1 MKNFF
6 KRIGQKFRMMDSLT
20 RVVFAL
26 FAILAIATSVIAFG
40 FVRNFTSSMTILN
53 LPGAPILQN
62 VISGNGEEDSG
73 AAPSSVS
80 SAVATPEPWDGS
92 SRVTILLMGLDYRDW
107 SAGDTPHSDTMML
120 LTIDPVNKTAAMM
133 SIPRD
138 MWVNIPGFDY
148 GRINEAYF
156 DGESYNLPGGGPE
169 LARQTVEQFIG
180 VPVQY
185 YAVIDFLT
193 FIDLINEVGGVEITP
208 DENVV
213 VEKFG
218 GSEEQTLIAGEKYTL
233 DGALALA
240 YARERHT
247 SGGDVDRA
255 KRQQEVILAFRRRIL
270 KYNDIPEFIAK
281 IPAIYEDLSSGIYT
295 NMSLSDALQLGV
307 LALQLDV
314 HKIERAVIDYTMV
327 TQVNTPNGES
337 VLKPVP
343 DKIRALRDE
352 IFASGGTISP
362 MAVASTDST
371 LVKDEAASVVIW
383 NGSGDSALGNSTAE
397 YMRGQGVN
405 IIQIGDVSYTSATKI
420 EIFNGKPYTVNFLS
434 QMLGVASANI
444 WNSYD
449 PNAGTDIRVTLGG
462 DWAANNTLSQP
473 AQ

>member
-6 KRIGQKFRMMDSLT
+6 KRIGLRFKMMDNVI
-20 RVVFAL
+20 RIVFAL
-26 FAILAIATSVIAFG
+26 FVILAIVTAVLAFG

-53 LPGAPILQN
+53 LPGAPILEN
-62 VISGNGEEDSG
+62 LINSDGEDSSEKQ
-73 AAPSSVS
+73 PSSQA
-80 SAVATPEPWDGS
+80 AVATPIPWDGA
-92 SRVTILLMGLDYRDW
+92 SRVTILLMGLDYNDW
-107 SAGDTPHSDTMML
+107 RAGQTPHSDTMML

-148 GRINEAYF
+148 GRINESYF
-156 DGESYNLPGGGPE
+156 DGESYNLPGGGAE

-185 YAVIDFLT
+185 YAVLDFYA
-193 FIDLINEVGGVEITP
+193 FIDLIDEVGGVEIVP
-208 DENVV
+208 DEDVT

-218 GSEEQTLIAGEKYTL
+218 GAEEQVLIAGEKYTL

-255 KRQQEVILAFRRRIL
+255 KRQQEVIMSFRKRIL
-270 KYNDIPEFIAK
+270 KYQDLPEFFAK
-281 IPAIYEDLSSGIYT
+281 LPLIYQDLSSGIYT
-295 NMSLSDALQLGV
+295 NMNLTDAIQLSV

-314 HKIERAVIDYTMV
+314 NNITRAVIDYDMV
-327 TQVNTPNGES
+327 IQTTSPNGES
-337 VLKPVP
+337 ILKPIP

-352 IFASGGTISP
+352 IFASGGTIGP
-362 MAVASTDST
+362 LAVANADSS

-383 NGSGDSALGNSTAE
+383 NGSGDSALGNKTAD
-397 YMRGQGVN
+397 YLRSAGVN
-405 IIQIGDVSYTSATKI
+405 VIQVGDVGYSSATKI
-420 EIFNGKPYTVNFLS
+420 EIFNGKPYTVNYLAQS
-434 QMLGVASANI
+434 MGVASANI

-449 PNAGTDIRVTLGG
+449 PAAGTDIRITLGG
-462 DWAANNTLSQP
+462 DWAANNTLP
-473 AQ
+473 

>member
-6 KRIGQKFRMMDSLT
+6 KRIGQRFKLMDNVT

-26 FAILAIATSVIAFG
+26 FVVLAIVTAVVAFG

-53 LPGAPILQN
+53 LPGAPILEN
-62 VISGNGEEDSG
+62 MIGGDSEAGEEISSSG
-73 AAPSSVS
+73 QA
-80 SAVATPEPWDGS
+80 AVATPEPWDGS

-120 LTIDPVNKTAAMM
+120 LTIDPVNNTAAMM

-138 MWVNIPGFDY
+138 IWVNIPGFDY

-156 DGESYNLPGGGPE
+156 LGESYNLPGGGPE

-185 YAVIDFLT
+185 YAVVNFQA
-193 FIDLINEVGGVEITP
+193 FINLVDEVGGVEIVP
-208 DENVV
+208 DENVKI
-213 VEKFG
+213 EKFG
-218 GSEEQTLIAGEKYTL
+218 GSEEQILIAGEKYTL

-255 KRQQEVILAFRRRIL
+255 KRQQEVIMSFRKRIL
-270 KYNDIPEFIAK
+270 KYQDIPEFISK
-281 IPAIYEDLSSGIYT
+281 LPAIYQDISSGIFT
-295 NMSLSDALQLGV
+295 NMDLSDAIKLGA

-314 HKIERAVIDYTMV
+314 NNISRAVIDYDMV
-327 TQVNTPNGES
+327 IQTSSPAGEAI
-337 VLKPVP
+337 LKPIP
-343 DKIRALRDE
+343 DKIRALRDQV
-352 IFASGGTISP
+352 FATGGTIGP
-362 MAVASTDST
+362 MAGSSTDPNM
-371 LVKDEAASVVIW
+371 VREEAAGLVIW
-383 NGSGDSALGNSTAE
+383 NGSGDSALGNRTAD
-397 YMRGQGVN
+397 YLRSMGVN
-405 IIQIGDVSYTSATKI
+405 VIQIGDVGYSSATKI

-434 QMLGVASANI
+434 QLMGVASANI

-449 PNAGTDIRVTLGG
+449 PAAGTDIRITLGG
-462 DWAANNTLSQP
+462 DWAANNALP
-473 AQ
+473 

>member
-6 KRIGQKFRMMDSLT
+6 KRIGQKFKLMDNVT

-26 FAILAIATSVIAFG
+26 FVVLAIVTSIFAFR
-40 FVRNFTSSMTILN
+40 FVRSFTSSMTILN
-53 LPGAPILQN
+53 LPGAPILEN
-62 VISGNGEEDSG
+62 LINGDSG
-73 AAPSSVS
+73 EGGEISTSGQA
-80 SAVATPEPWDGS
+80 AVATPESWDGS

-138 MWVNIPGFDY
+138 IWVNIPGFDY

-156 DGESYNLPGGGPE
+156 LGESYKLPGGGPE

-185 YAVIDFLT
+185 FAVVNFQA
-193 FIDLINEVGGVEITP
+193 FIDLVDEVGGVEIVP
-208 DENVV
+208 DENVKI
-213 VEKFG
+213 EKFG
-218 GSEEQTLIAGEKYTL
+218 GSEEQILTAGEKYTL

-255 KRQQEVILAFRRRIL
+255 KRQQEVIMSFRKRIL
-270 KYNDIPEFIAK
+270 KYQDIPEFISK
-281 IPAIYEDLSSGIYT
+281 LPAIYQDISSGIFT
-295 NMSLSDALQLGV
+295 NMDLSDALKLGT

-314 HKIERAVIDYTMV
+314 NNISRAVIDYEMV
-327 TQVNTPNGES
+327 IQTTSPQGEAI
-337 VLKPVP
+337 LKPIP

-352 IFASGGTISP
+352 VFASGGTIGP
-362 MAVASTDST
+362 MASSGVDTSV
-371 LVKDEAASVVIW
+371 VKEEAASLVIW
-383 NGSGDSALGNSTAE
+383 NGSGDAALGNRTAD
-397 YMRGQGVN
+397 YLRSMGVN
-405 IIQIGDVSYTSATKI
+405 VIQVGDVGYSSATKI

-434 QMLGVASANI
+434 QLMGVASANI

-449 PNAGTDIRVTLGG
+449 PAAGTDIRITLGG
-462 DWAANNTLSQP
+462 DWAANNALP
-473 AQ
+473 